1 VTDTARRR
9 YTINQ
14 LAEMIGVSTPSVR
27 AWIAGGVIAEP
38 PVEPV
43 TQQRCYTAAAS
54 KRIRNWHLERCAQ
67 GLTRGPGAKKR
78 VESARAE
85 LARPVF
91 ELVEAEEN

>member
-1 VTDTARRR
+1 MIDTKRRR

-43 TQQRCYTAAAS
+43 TRQRCYTAAAAE
-54 KRIRNWHLERCAQ
+54 RIRMWHLERCAQ
-67 GLTRGPGAKKR
+67 GLTRGAKKR

-91 ELVEAEEN
+91 ELVEVEEN